1 MTTAPKSTKQAKVKR
16 ASQREKLWHV
26 LLFDCNCH
34 SYDEVVEGL
43 LEAIG
48 CTVDQAIQYALVAE
62 EFGCVSIFE
71 GSYEDCKK
79 IARPLLRIGL
89 RVEVEPV

>member
-1 MTTAPKSTKQAKVKR
+1 MTTAPKSTKRAEVKKVFNKE
-16 ASQREKLWHV
+16 QLWHV
-26 LLFDCNCH
+26 LLFDCDCH

-79 IARPLLRIGL
+79 VARPLLRIGL
-89 RVEVEPV
+89 RAEVESV